1 MIIELLGPPIPRKR
15 ARHSSAGN
23 FVRTY
28 DPQHKE
34 MLATRVKL
42 QDSIDRVNKKFELFT
57 DFESPMH
64 VSLTFFLPLAT
75 SLSLSNKNLRLWT
88 NNDVAKPDLD
98 NLAKFYLD
106 AGNGILWEDDS
117 QITALSV
124 KKYYSNQPKTLIKI
138 VRNMVTLD
146 EKAQGI
152 LSSLSP
158 EEFLDIHLLV
168 ADLNQI
174 LEQGSR
180 LDQEG
185 DSHHR
190 QIWTSRAARVLSKL
204 ADNHSRTLNKIHKK
218 YPGYWFETERSF
230 GEGKVPC

>member
-1 MIIELLGPPIPRKR
+1 MIIELSGAPLPRKR
-15 ARHSSAGN
+15 ARHCTVGK
-23 FVRTY
+23 FTRTY
-28 DPQHKE
+28 DSQEKE
-34 MLATRVKL
+34 MMSVRKIL
-42 QDSIDRVNKKFELFT
+42 QDSLNRLSSRYGCYSEYNCPLKVTLI
-57 DFESPMH
+57 
-64 VSLTFFLPLAT
+64 FFLPLAK
-75 SLSLSNKNLRLWT
+75 SLPKVDKNLRLWT
-88 NNDVAKPDLD
+88 NNEVAKPDLD

-124 KKYYSNQPKTLIKI
+124 KKKYSNDPKTLIKI
-138 VRNMVTLD
+138 EKNMVTLN

-152 LSSLSP
+152 LSALSP

-168 ADLNQI
+168 SELNTVM
-174 LEQGSR
+174 EQGLK

-190 QIWTSRAARVLSKL
+190 QLWTSRAARVLSRI
-204 ADNHSRTLNKIHKK
+204 ADNHSSTFTKIHKK
-218 YPGYWFETERSF
+218 YPGYWSETERTF